1 MKKENK
7 NENIWTREFNP
18 SVDIVYYI
26 DIIIK
31 YIKIIAKYIYD
42 KILTRWGIFLISL
55 VGFGYVCIDWYI
67 FIYLGSYYPEPKIR
81 DQWFHLKEIVC
92 IGNSEC
98 INIVTDGWWLFLIFI
113 PIFLYSTIFLF
124 YKNKEKFEKWRLFT
138 LWYLFVYI
146 LLGIPGLKDTGGIAG
161 ELGIIVFLTVSLTIY
176 LLISSWIISKKLGIF
191 MTFLIVSISTIIYWE
206 VNAQELPP
214 TEENIILNIN
224 STSTPNISRIKYNS
238 ISTEKST
245 NTNNISPN
253 LTSYI
258 SNCSWNA
265 NLSSRTQGN
274 NITLNWNSA
283 PSTCNKNGVNY
294 SLRKYAICYDY
305 TPYNTP
311 ESCYSATTEINSPA
325 NSYTYTNL
333 SDGTYKFAV
342 YAEYFTSGGS
352 YIGDSTTNWII
363 DITISSRLS
372 TPSVSV
378 SNTSASSTQLSIYN
392 SGTGF
397 NRVSLN
403 CNNIQYNDAVYNSV
417 INSGT
422 LTVNGLSPN
431 TYHSCYLNISNSNIS
446 NSTSYNSN
454 TFSFTTLPVIS
465 KSASWISITSPSS
478 YNYSYYSTFTPQY
491 NSNRSGTVTYTSQ
504 TTNICYANNSQYI
517 TILSTGQC
525 IIYATIAEDNNY
537 YAANSSL
544 YYIQIALPPRS
555 NSTLSINNQSYT
567 FSNNSAIYPSI
578 NRSGSNG
585 AILYNSNSPSV
596 CSANNSSFIT
606 MLSPGICNIT
616 ALLNGD
622 NNYNSAIANGTLT
635 FNIPYS
641 SPSSPSP
648 AVNNNISNI
657 MFIPGVLGS
666 KLFEDG
672 VQRWPAYLD
681 YNQNRL
687 IMDSNGNSVYA
698 LKVKANF
705 KDGSGITEEVPNGT
719 INIYKSLVADLNEIK
734 NNRSINDFS
743 IIPYDWRLSTS
754 DIVKRGATTSDGY
767 ISFTGAENIQ
777 TSYIIRELEK
787 LANNSQTG
795 KVTIIAHSYG
805 GLVTKELL
813 KTLES
818 NNTIL
823 FNKID
828 KIIFVAVPQYG
839 TPDAIVSLLHGKH
852 IGKWIGYMKPNV
864 LRKISNNMPSAYN
877 LIPTSNY
884 FPYLLYSNEYPFIDF
899 NLKALGLSEPFSS
912 KAEIEAFY
920 NFAKENDIFINRYGN
935 NIDTYQELKD
945 YLIGS
950 EGRPA
955 IDDNI
960 RDLDNNLKSPQ
971 VLNNT
976 LLQNAINTHQRL
988 SNTNLPTN
996 AKLYQIAGWG
1006 IPTYAGIEYTR
1017 TYKCANYNLFTRKC
1031 ESAKLEEIKINPKNL
1046 LNGDETVLT
1055 GTAQAMSGDNVKNY
1069 WVDMNKTGYDH
1080 SYILEIPTLR
1090 SFLKNLI
1097 RNNESTEQYI
1107 SNREPSVPDDVKFTT
1122 YGVHSP
1128 SYITAI
1134 DDAGNITGYSTS
1146 TGEYLENIPGSYY
1159 REIGEDKSI
1168 IIPEGVNYKMI
1179 FTGYASGSVSI
1190 ERGISS
1196 GDTIT
1201 QNSIIQ
1207 DIQFGTNTIA
1217 QLTDNNSINMSIP
1230 LTIDNDGNGTIDRT
1244 LLLLAENINTT
1255 GNISVNNNG
1264 SNTTFSISASAAT
1277 GTINY
1282 EWQYSSDNENW
1293 APANISYT
1301 GDNESA
1307 TNTVRDLFDYQSA
1320 QGTITPWVIINNN
1333 IATATISYYKP
1344 RVLTKYELLSNANSS
1359 YMPDYFRVDGSN
1371 DNVTWTQIDEQSNQT
1386 NWAQSNNNGIYETGE
1401 KNVYSL
1407 SNNIAYKYYRFN
1419 FKNSN
1424 NNTISIGSIHLYEG
1438 NDIIQ
1443 SQITPNT
1450 NTITISSTDIG
1461 IPYYR
1466 VAMTVLSSD
1475 QLSQNTYYS
1484 NSVTLTSIATSPIFL
1499 TNLIATTT
1507 TYIQNSSSSDLV
1519 IDVVGLPT
1527 PVIRWQESN
1536 NGNNWNYI
1544 SGQSSTF
1551 YKPPTNIIGTKYYRG
1566 IISNQAGDNISN
1578 ITQVTITAPATSII
1592 SGNIYHYS
1600 STSKSIS
1607 GAIISLTNRDT
1618 NTLVST
1624 TTTNN
1629 TGNYTFNNVTSGGN
1643 YSISVLYTGASSTTG
1658 ININDNIRNA
1668 QIIVGI
1674 YTPTDNDKI
1683 SADTNQDG
1691 TIDIGDNIRNAQII
1705 VGTYS
1710 LPIPFMFIPTDNTDP
1725 YATSTENSIT
1735 KKNYLWPS
1743 YQSKS
1748 ITNLQSDTTIN
1759 FKGYKVGDS
1768 NGDWR

>member
-1 MKKENK
+1 M
-7 NENIWTREFNP
+7 
-18 SVDIVYYI
+18 
-26 DIIIK
+26 
-31 YIKIIAKYIYD
+31 
-42 KILTRWGIFLISL
+42 
-55 VGFGYVCIDWYI
+55 
-67 FIYLGSYYPEPKIR
+67 
-81 DQWFHLKEIVC
+81 
-92 IGNSEC
+92 
-98 INIVTDGWWLFLIFI
+98 
-113 PIFLYSTIFLF
+113 
-124 YKNKEKFEKWRLFT
+124 
-138 LWYLFVYI
+138 
-146 LLGIPGLKDTGGIAG
+146 
-161 ELGIIVFLTVSLTIY
+161 
-176 LLISSWIISKKLGIF
+176 
-191 MTFLIVSISTIIYWE
+191 
-206 VNAQELPP
+206 
-214 TEENIILNIN
+214 
-224 STSTPNISRIKYNS
+224 
-238 ISTEKST
+238 
-245 NTNNISPN
+245 
-253 LTSYI
+253 
-258 SNCSWNA
+258 
-265 NLSSRTQGN
+265 
-274 NITLNWNSA
+274 
-283 PSTCNKNGVNY
+283 
-294 SLRKYAICYDY
+294 RKYAICYDY

-352 YIGDSTTNWII
+352 YIGDSTTNWIR

-641 SPSSPSP
+641 SPASPSP

-657 MFIPGVLGS
+657 MFIPGIMGS
-666 KLFEDG
+666 RLFENG
-672 VQRWPAYLD
+672 AEIWPSSSESD
-681 YNQNRL
+681 QNKL

-698 LKVKANF
+698 LKVKANM
-705 KDGSGITEEVPNGT
+705 KNGDAITES
-719 INIYKSLVADLNEIK
+719 ILSKDIYKSLVADLNEIK

-818 NNTIL
+818 NNTTL

-839 TPDAIVSLLHGKH
+839 TPDAIVSLLHGKSLS
-852 IGKWIGYMKPNV
+852 KSGYIYLDARQ
-864 LRKISNNMPSAYN
+864 LRKIGKNIPSIYN
-877 LIPTSNY
+877 LIPNSRFFEDVNPVIN
-884 FPYLLYSNEYPFIDF
+884 FKIDKDIRTIF
-899 NLKALGLSEPFSS
+899 LGLNS
-912 KAEIEAFY
+912 KNNEKYFL
-920 NFAKENDIFINRYGN
+920 NLAKERDTFVNFYGDTIN
-935 NIDTYQELKD
+935 TYQELKD
-945 YLIGS
+945 YLIGVD
-950 EGRPA
+950 GRSILDDSI
-955 IDDNI
+955 IDFG
-960 RDLDNNLKSPQ
+960 NNLKSPQ

-988 SNTNLPTN
+988 INTNLPTN

-1006 IPTYAGIEYTR
+1006 IPTYAGIEYNKIYSCTNF
-1017 TYKCANYNLFTRKC
+1017 NYITGLCNDVRF
-1031 ESAKLEEIKINPKNL
+1031 EGVYINPKNL

-1069 WVDMNKTGYDH
+1069 WVDMYKYNEDKSPDSEH
-1080 SYILEIPTLR
+1080 SSITEIPTLR
-1090 SFLKNLI
+1090 SFLKNLL

-1293 APANISYT
+1293 VPANISYT

-1307 TNTVRDLFDYQSA
+1307 TNTARDLFDYQSA

-1551 YKPPTNIIGTKYYRG
+1551 YKPLTNIIGTKYYRG

-1578 ITQVTITAPATSII
+1578 ITQVTITTPATSTI

-1600 STSKSIS
+1600 SISKSIL

-1691 TIDIGDNIRNAQII
+1691 VININDNVRNAQII
-1705 VGTYS
+1705 VGTYI
-1710 LPIPFMFIPTDNTDP
+1710 LPIPFIFIPTDNTDHH
-1725 YATSTENSIT
+1725 ATSTENGIT

-1743 YQSKS
+1743 YQSKT
-1748 ITNLQSDTTIN
+1748 ITNLNSDTTIN